1 MTLKSF
7 YGLWMVQFKKMSL
20 FGPQDKY
27 QLNKPFDVAQGKGF
41 SLLETTIAIAIL
53 VAAIIGPMALSSQS
67 IRSASVAKNTITAS
81 NLAQEGLELVKN
93 IRLNNRL
100 SDPKK
105 NWMNGL
111 ATCGSANGCFIDPK
125 DLTVGACSANCAPL
139 QFDDT
144 LDLYNYDSGLDT
156 MFVRIIRTSDVG
168 SDEVKVSSSVRW
180 SDRFGNHDFTLST
193 SMLDW

>member
-7 YGLWMVQFKKMSL
+7 YDLWMVQFKKVSL
-20 FGPQDKY
+20 FGQQDKF
-27 QLNKPFDVAQGKGF
+27 QLSRAYPAKPWQSAGF

-67 IRSASVAKNTITAS
+67 IRSASVEKNTIMAS

-93 IRLNNRL
+93 IRFNNGR

-105 NWMNGL
+105 DWMQGL

-125 DLTVGACSANCAPL
+125 DLDVGECSA
-139 QFDDT
+139 
-144 LDLYNYDSGLDT
+144 
-156 MFVRIIRTSDVG
+156 
-168 SDEVKVSSSVRW
+168 K
-180 SDRFGNHDFTLST
+180 
-193 SMLDW
+193 